1 MPTFGS
7 SSAESRFHS
16 YCKDLWRKF
25 DASGGYMRLAAIIQA
40 TFLCLASPPLV
51 AQQPRTDSDA
61 VTRVTARL
69 REGPALDSRV
79 LIAIPPGTTIKVSSC
94 VDGWCGAEY
103 QQFTGHVIQAFLR
116 FPSAVAPTPQPTSGR
131 GYTNS
136 RGEWVPSPIR
146 TLDGRPPEGASA
158 QCRDSTFSFSR
169 SRSGTCSHHG
179 GVARW
184 L

>member
-1 MPTFGS
+1 
-7 SSAESRFHS
+7 
-16 YCKDLWRKF
+16 
-25 DASGGYMRLAAIIQA
+25 MRLLALVQA

-51 AQQPRTDSDA
+51 AQEPRADSVA
-61 VTRVTARL
+61 VTRVTASL
-69 REGPALDSRV
+69 RDGPALDSRV
-79 LIAIPPGTTIKVSSC
+79 LTTIPPKTTIKVSSC
-94 VDGWCGAEY
+94 VDGWCSVEY

-116 FPSAVAPTPQPTSGR
+116 FPSAVSQTAQPIGGR
-131 GYTNS
+131 GYINS
-136 RGEWVPSPIR
+136 RGEWVASPIR

-158 QCRDSTFSFSR
+158 QCRDSTYSFSR

>member
-1 MPTFGS
+1 MRLVAIAQAAVLCFAS
-7 SSAESRFHS
+7 SSP
-16 YCKDLWRKF
+16 
-25 DASGGYMRLAAIIQA
+25 AAQE
-40 TFLCLASPPLV
+40 
-51 AQQPRTDSDA
+51 PRQDSAA
-61 VTRVTARL
+61 VTRVTSRL

-79 LIAIPPGTTIKVSSC
+79 LVTIPPKTAIKVSSC
-94 VDGWCGAEY
+94 ADGWCSAEY

-116 FPSAVAPTPQPTSGR
+116 FPSVVSQTPQPTSGR
-131 GYTNS
+131 GYMNS

-158 QCRDSTFSFSR
+158 QCRDSTYSFSR